1 MSKYILKP
9 GYETIITK
17 SDDGHE
23 LLITPNTFNDYFGD
37 LMMKNN
43 QSHLLTINE
52 DWARE
57 NNTEKKTFTQITENV
72 ILLTS
77 NPEKTENRLQ
87 NQTVNEVVLKRKP
100 GRQPKNRG

>member
-1 MSKYILKP
+1 MNKYFLKP

-43 QSHLLTINE
+43 QAHLLTINTE
-52 DWARE
+52 WAKE
-57 NNTEKKTFTQITENV
+57 NNTEKKTFTQISDNV

-77 NPEKTENRLQ
+77 NIEKTESSSQSQTANEQVSKPKRGRPFQ
-87 NQTVNEVVLKRKP
+87 NKA
-100 GRQPKNRG
+100 

>member
-1 MSKYILKP
+1 MSKYILKE

-43 QSHLLTINE
+43 QAHLLTINQE
-52 DWARE
+52 WAKE

-77 NPEKTENRLQ
+77 NLEKTENNLQ
-87 NQTVNEVVLKRKP
+87 NPTVNEPVLKRKR
-100 GRQPKNRG
+100 GRQPKNKV

>member
-43 QSHLLTINE
+43 QSHLLTVNAE
-52 DWARE
+52 WAKE

-77 NPEKTENRLQ
+77 KPEQTEN
-87 NQTVNEVVLKRKP
+87 NSPNPTVNEPVLKRKP
-100 GRQPKNRG
+100 GRQPKQKA

>member
-1 MSKYILKP
+1 MNKYFLKP

-43 QSHLLTINE
+43 QAHLLTINTE
-52 DWARE
+52 WAKE
-57 NNTEKKTFTQITENV
+57 NNTEKKTFTQISDNV

-77 NPEKTENRLQ
+77 NTEKTENSSQLQ
-87 NQTVNEVVLKRKP
+87 TANEQVLKRKP
-100 GRQPKNRG
+100 GRQPKNKG

>member
-23 LLITPNTFNDYFGD
+23 MLITPNTFNDYFGD

-43 QSHLLTINE
+43 QAHLLTINTE
-52 DWARE
+52 WARE

-77 NPEKTENRLQ
+77 SPEKTENGLQ
-87 NQTVNEVVLKRKP
+87 NQTVNEPALKRKH
-100 GRQPKNRG
+100 GRQPKNKG

>member
-1 MSKYILKP
+1 MSKYILKE

-43 QSHLLTINE
+43 QAHLLTINQE
-52 DWARE
+52 WSKE

-77 NPEKTENRLQ
+77 NLEKTENNLQ
-87 NQTVNEVVLKRKP
+87 NPTVNEPVLKRKR
-100 GRQPKNRG
+100 GRQPKNKV

>member
-1 MSKYILKP
+1 MSKYILKE

-43 QSHLLTINE
+43 QAHLLTINQE
-52 DWARE
+52 WAKE

-77 NPEKTENRLQ
+77 NQEQIEESSPNP
-87 NQTVNEVVLKRKP
+87 TVNEPELKRKR
-100 GRQPKNRG
+100 GRQPANKG

>member
-1 MSKYILKP
+1 MSKYILKQ

-43 QSHLLTINE
+43 QAHLLTINQE
-52 DWARE
+52 WAKE

-77 NPEKTENRLQ
+77 NLEKTENNLQ
-87 NQTVNEVVLKRKP
+87 NSTVKEPVLKRKP
-100 GRQPKNRG
+100 GRQPKNKA

>member
-1 MSKYILKP
+1 MSKYILKQ

-43 QSHLLTINE
+43 QAHLLTINQE
-52 DWARE
+52 WAKE

-77 NPEKTENRLQ
+77 NLEKTENNLQ
-87 NQTVNEVVLKRKP
+87 NQTVNEPVLKLKR
-100 GRQPKNRG
+100 GRQPKNKA

>member
-23 LLITPNTFNDYFGD
+23 MLITPNTFNDYFGD

-43 QSHLLTINE
+43 QTHLLTINTE
-52 DWARE
+52 WARE

-77 NPEKTENRLQ
+77 SPEKTENGLQ
-87 NQTVNEVVLKRKP
+87 NQTVNEPALKRKH
-100 GRQPKNRG
+100 GRQPKNKG

>member
-1 MSKYILKP
+1 MNKYILKP

-23 LLITPNTFNDYFGD
+23 MLITPNTFNDYFGD

-43 QSHLLTINE
+43 QGHLLTVSSEWLEGSNV
-52 DWARE
+52 
-57 NNTEKKTFTQITENV
+57 EKKTYTQFSENV

-77 NPEKTENRLQ
+77 NTEKTDENLQ
-87 NQTVNEVVLKRKP
+87 KETVKEQELKPKR
-100 GRQPKNRG
+100 GRPFQNKG

>member
-1 MSKYILKP
+1 MSKYILKQ

-43 QSHLLTINE
+43 QAHLLTINQE
-52 DWARE
+52 WAKE

-77 NPEKTENRLQ
+77 NLEKTENNLQ
-87 NQTVNEVVLKRKP
+87 NPTVNEPVLKRKR
-100 GRQPKNRG
+100 GRQPKNKA

>member
-1 MSKYILKP
+1 MNKYFLKP

-43 QSHLLTINE
+43 QAHLLTINQE
-52 DWARE
+52 WAKE
-57 NNTEKKTFTQITENV
+57 NNTEKKTFTQISDNV

-77 NPEKTENRLQ
+77 KEEQTENSLR
-87 NQTVNEVVLKRKP
+87 NQTVNEPVLKRKP
-100 GRQPKNRG
+100 GRQPKNKG

>member
-1 MSKYILKP
+1 MSKYILKQN
-9 GYETIITK
+9 YETIITK

-43 QSHLLTINE
+43 QAHLLTINQE
-52 DWARE
+52 WAKE

-77 NPEKTENRLQ
+77 NLEKTENNLQ
-87 NQTVNEVVLKRKP
+87 NPTVNEPVLKRKP
-100 GRQPKNRG
+100 GRQPKNKV

>member
-1 MSKYILKP
+1 MSKYILKQ

-43 QSHLLTINE
+43 QAHLLTINQE
-52 DWARE
+52 WAKE

-77 NPEKTENRLQ
+77 NLEKTENNLQ
-87 NQTVNEVVLKRKP
+87 NPTVNEPVLKRKR
-100 GRQPKNRG
+100 GRQPKNKV

>member
-43 QSHLLTINE
+43 QSHLLTISSE
-52 DWARE
+52 WAKE
-57 NNTEKKTFTQITENV
+57 NNTEKKTFTQISENV

-77 NPEKTENRLQ
+77 NTEKTENNLQ
-87 NQTVNEVVLKRKP
+87 NQTVNEQTLKRKP
-100 GRQPKNRG
+100 GRQPKNKV

>member
-1 MSKYILKP
+1 MSKYILKQ

-43 QSHLLTINE
+43 QAHLLTINQE
-52 DWARE
+52 WAKE

-77 NPEKTENRLQ
+77 NLEKTENNLQ
-87 NQTVNEVVLKRKP
+87 NSTVNEPVLKRKR
-100 GRQPKNRG
+100 GRQPKNKV

>member
-1 MSKYILKP
+1 MSKYILKQ

-43 QSHLLTINE
+43 QAHLLTINQE
-52 DWARE
+52 WAKE

-77 NPEKTENRLQ
+77 NLEKTENNLQ
-87 NQTVNEVVLKRKP
+87 NSTVNEPVLKRKR
-100 GRQPKNRG
+100 GMQPKNKA

>member
-1 MSKYILKP
+1 MSKYILKQ

-43 QSHLLTINE
+43 QAHLLTINQE
-52 DWARE
+52 WAKE

-77 NPEKTENRLQ
+77 NLEKTENNLQ
-87 NQTVNEVVLKRKP
+87 NPTVNEQVLKRKR
-100 GRQPKNRG
+100 GRQPKNKA

>member
-1 MSKYILKP
+1 MNKYILKP

-17 SDDGHE
+17 TDDGHE
-23 LLITPNTFNDYFGD
+23 LVITPNTFNDYFGD

-43 QSHLLTINE
+43 QTHLLTINTE
-52 DWARE
+52 WARE

-77 NPEKTENRLQ
+77 SPEKTENGLQ
-87 NQTVNEVVLKRKP
+87 NQTVNEPALKRKH
-100 GRQPKNRG
+100 GRQPKNKG